1 VSKVAQNMVQQQQN
15 DALNKQPSIIAV
27 QVLGFGDG
35 SSMIDENNSGYDP
48 NSPVQILGAGQLSAA
63 RKQSLTMDERKLLV
77 E

>member
-1 VSKVAQNMVQQQQN
+1 VQQQQN

-35 SSMIDENNSGYDP
+35 SGMIDENNSGYDP

-63 RKQSLTMDERKLLV
+63 RKQSLTMDERKLLA